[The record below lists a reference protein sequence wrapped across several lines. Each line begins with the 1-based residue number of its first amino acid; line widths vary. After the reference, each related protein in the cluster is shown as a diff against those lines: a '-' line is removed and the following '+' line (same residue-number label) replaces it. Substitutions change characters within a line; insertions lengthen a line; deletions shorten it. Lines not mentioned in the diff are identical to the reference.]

1 MSAFGRHVLAPPHD
15 DGDKDDEKDA
25 CDNADGSWIH
35 EKFSLELCEKSVVRK
50 NTG

>member
-1 MSAFGRHVLAPPHD
+1 MPLEHVPAFGRHVLAPPHD

-35 EKFSLELCEKSVVRK
+35 
-50 NTG
+50 